1 MSVSPDQMQQMLAM
15 YKAQF
20 PGQMA
25 ASMGNAP
32 AGTTQGAGMSNGLSK
47 LALAM
52 IQQKRMQQLKQQLAP
67 KTQAP
72 TPSQGQTL
80 SAPVA
85 ASMAPGGDDSPG
97 SLMAGMT

>member
-32 AGTTQGAGMSNGLSK
+32 AGTTQGAGAANGLSK

-52 IQQKRMQQLKQQLAP
+52 IQQKRMQQLKQQLAQP
-67 KTQAP
+67 QAATAP
-72 TPSQGQTL
+72 AVPPPGQGQTL
-80 SAPVA
+80 SAP
-85 ASMAPGGDDSPG
+85 P
-97 SLMAGMT
+97 AGMPVGVPTQ